1 MSYHAFI
8 YVPDGTPFVR
18 QKLAKLIFA
27 CNGMSVGS
35 NAINLLVDKIDK
47 YLKKCFLE
55 CEIKRLDSGRN
66 GDIQVVFFSREYNTV
81 LRLFICKDDEHF
93 DLGFDLDEL
102 IDGEVEEHREQYERF
117 ERLFAWEGF

>member
-8 YVPDGTPFVR
+8 YVPDGAPFVR
-18 QKLAKLIFA
+18 QKLAKLLFA

-35 NAINLLVDKIDK
+35 NAIDLLVDKIDK

-66 GDIQVVFFSREYNTV
+66 GDIQVAFFSREYNTV

-93 DLGFDLDEL
+93 DLGFDLDAL

>member
-18 QKLAKLIFA
+18 QKLAKLLFA

-35 NAINLLVDKIDK
+35 NAIDLLVDKIDK
-47 YLKKCFLE
+47 YLKKNFLE

-66 GDIQVVFFSREYNTV
+66 GAIQVVFFNRKYNTV
-81 LRLFICKDDEHF
+81 LRLFLCKDDEHF

-117 ERLFAWEGF
+117 ERLFAWENF